1 VDVEELLRWGRSC
14 ADSGDLNGALD
25 AYRQADGL
33 GDAEAAIMLG
43 ETYRKLGRPQL
54 AEAAYARAES
64 RGHIEAPFCL
74 GNMLS
79 DLGNIEGAETAY
91 RRGVAGGSQ
100 LAVFNLGLLLAHSG
114 RLDEAKRYLVQ
125 AEANGDTDA
134 SRILGTL
141 MEQQGDKEAAA
152 AAYLRG
158 AEAGDAKAA
167 FDLGRLRYDV
177 GDSDGAR
184 AAFQQ
189 AHELGYEDAKQIL
202 DAWDREGPEPR
213 QSPRPDINQLVATI
227 NAMVAELATQRS
239 NLRRSWI
246 GASVQCQ
253 TREAR
258 VSVLASAAAS
268 LAEQFEQ
275 VCRNFGVAPELD
287 KKQMF
292 KTPLP
297 TSHPDEWVQPKQG
310 ATSRSAA
317 TSWELSPVQNR
328 AFDADIQDARKALL
342 EVRGKRFSGS
352 LRQAGIDAITRFK
365 QRLNLLNEALG
376 QVKAE
381 VTAAEQAREQTARQA
396 RDDAARTLAPA
407 VSGASSAMAELPA
420 SMQPWTSPKWE
431 TWTPDDVIPGLLVTL
446 GGSLTPESDSGLGSN
461 ADFGTDV
468 SLPWNL
474 SLHRSWAITHNR
486 DKRAVAHG
494 FVRSLMLRHL
504 ASVKPGELQFC
515 IFDPVGLGQTAGD
528 LLDLVEYDANI
539 IGGKVW
545 TSAQDLNT
553 RLTELSAHIET
564 VIQKYLRT
572 NYQTIDDFN
581 DAAGE
586 IAEPYRILV
595 LFDCPTGVTEE
606 SLTKLKSIVENGP
619 RCGVFT
625 ILALDGSIQPSYGVD
640 PDRIASSMSR
650 LNLEAGFSDNVAGYS
665 MEFAFE
671 PEGLPEQSDV
681 AKRVIDLIGRGS
693 IAHTE
698 APVTFDKTFDLFGSV
713 ASRGINPD
721 LPEATTTTKVSDP
734 KTWWKG
740 NSTRGLFAPVGQKGA
755 RDAAILRLDSGD
767 CSGALLVGRQGSG
780 KSTLLHTYISG
791 LTTLYGPEELDLYL
805 IDFKE
810 GVEFKAY
817 AEEGLPHAKVIAIES
832 DREFGLSV
840 LESLEAEI
848 SDRGQI
854 LRGTGGRHSGMQGL
868 REVTGQT
875 LPRILLVFDEFQVLF
890 ARNDKVGVAA
900 AEKLEKIIRQGR
912 GFGIHVL
919 LGSQSLAGLDALGS
933 HVLPLLPVRILLP
946 ATEADARKVLREN
959 NTEGDYLTTHGDG
972 ILNHAG
978 GMVEANERFKGA
990 LLPENE
996 RIARLHVMREKADQ
1010 AGFTRRPT
1018 VFEGNATVPL
1028 DSLDPRQFREELA
1041 ATGRSPL
1048 RLRSGSPMSVGDVG
1062 DLVLSREGGVNVLA
1076 VVRGAESD
1084 GAGVEPASGPAYGLL
1099 VASVLSAAMTSAAI
1113 DVIDFMSVDDGLD
1126 TALEPL
1132 LDQGRITL
1140 RRRRAFADT
1149 LDSYAAEVNDRVDH
1163 DNYGAGTKILFL
1175 FGIHRARELDSEM
1188 GSLDVDTAMVE
1199 KLERVMRDG
1208 PEVGIYVWVL
1218 ADSVAGASRRLTPRM
1233 MREAGWRIAG
1243 KMSTDDSQ
1251 SLLGTGQA
1259 GDLRESQLILANDDR
1274 GVAIRVIS
1282 YSMPSR
1288 GWLERLLTPTTTK
1301 NEENRW
1307 LV

>member
-1 VDVEELLRWGRSC
+1 VDVEELLRWGQSC

-25 AYRQADGL
+25 AYGQADGL
-33 GDAEAAIMLG
+33 GDAEAALMLG

-74 GNMLS
+74 GNLLS
-79 DLGNIEGAETAY
+79 DLGNLEGAETAY
-91 RRGVAGGSQ
+91 RRAAAGGSQ
-100 LAVFNLGLLLAHSG
+100 LAVFNLGLLLAKVG
-114 RLDEAKRYLVQ
+114 RIDEAKQCLLQ
-125 AEANGDTDA
+125 AEASGDSQA
-134 SRILGTL
+134 AFIVGSL
-141 MEQQGDKEAAA
+141 MEQQGDGEGAA

-158 AEAGDAKAA
+158 VEAGNAEAA
-167 FDLGRLRYDV
+167 FNLGRLRYDA
-177 GDSDGAR
+177 GDGDGAR
-184 AAFQQ
+184 AAFQR
-189 AHELGYEDAKQIL
+189 AHELGNEGAKQIL
-202 DAWDREGPEPR
+202 DALDREGLESR
-213 QSPRPDINQLVATI
+213 QSPRPNITQLVATI
-227 NAMVAELATQRS
+227 DGMVTQLATQRS
-239 NLRRSWI
+239 KLRKSWI
-246 GASVQCQ
+246 AASVQCQ
-253 TREAR
+253 VSEAR
-258 VSVLASAAAS
+258 VSTLASAAAS
-268 LAEQFEQ
+268 LEKQLEQ
-275 VCRNFGVAPELD
+275 VCRDFGVAPALD
-287 KKQMF
+287 QQQLARQSA
-292 KTPLP
+292 T
-297 TSHPDEWVQPKQG
+297 HADEWVQLKQG
-310 ATSRSAA
+310 ATARSAA
-317 TSWELSPVQNR
+317 TSWELSPIATR
-328 AFDADIQDARKALL
+328 AFDADIQHARAALAQA
-342 EVRGKRFSGS
+342 RGKRFSGS

-365 QRLNLLNEALG
+365 LRLNFLNEALR

-381 VTAAEQAREQTARQA
+381 VTAAEQAREQAARQA
-396 RDDAARTLAPA
+396 RDEAARTLAPA
-407 VSGASSAMAELPA
+407 VHEASSAMGELPA
-420 SMQPWTSPKWE
+420 TMQPWSSPKWE
-431 TWTPDDVIPGLLVTL
+431 TWTPDDVVPGLLVTR
-446 GGSLTPESDSGLGSN
+446 GGFLKQEKDSGLGSN

-468 SLPWNL
+468 SVPWNMA
-474 SLHRSWAITHNR
+474 LHRSWAITHSH
-486 DKRAVAHG
+486 DKRGLAHS
-494 FVRSLMLRHL
+494 FVRSLMVRHL
-504 ASVKPGELQFC
+504 ASVRPGELQFC

-528 LLDLVEYDANI
+528 LLDLAEYDANI

-545 TSAQDLNT
+545 TSAQDLSA
-553 RLTELSAHIET
+553 RLTELSAHIEM

-572 NYQTIDDFN
+572 NYETIDDFN
-581 DAAGE
+581 GAAGE

-595 LFDCPTGVTEE
+595 LFDCPTGVSED
-606 SLTKLKSIVENGP
+606 SLMKLKSIVENGP

-640 PDRIASSMSR
+640 PDRLTSSMSR
-650 LNLEAGFSDNVAGYS
+650 LNLEAGFSDTVAGYS

-671 PEGLPEQSDV
+671 PEVLSEQSDV

-693 IAHTE
+693 IARTE
-698 APVTFDKTFDLFGSV
+698 VPVTFDKTFDLFGSV
-713 ASRGINPD
+713 ASRGIHPE
-721 LPEATTTTKVSDP
+721 LPEAATTTRVSDP

-740 NSTRGLFAPVGQKGA
+740 NSTRGLFAPIGQKGA

-780 KSTLLHTYISG
+780 KSTLLHTYITG

-817 AEEGLPHAKVIAIES
+817 AEEGLPHARVVAIES
-832 DREFGLSV
+832 DREFGLRV

-848 SDRGQI
+848 SERGQI

-890 ARNDKVGVAA
+890 ARNDKVGIAA

-946 ATEADARKVLREN
+946 AAEADARKVLREN
-959 NTEGDYLTTHGDG
+959 NTEGDYLTTHGEG
-972 ILNHAG
+972 ILNSAG
-978 GMVEANERFKGA
+978 GIVEANERFKGA

-996 RIARLHVMREKADQ
+996 RIARLQVMREKADR

-1048 RLRSGSPMSVGDVG
+1048 RLRSGAPMSVGDVG
-1062 DLVLSREGGVNVLA
+1062 DLALSREGGANVLA

-1084 GAGVEPASGPAYGLL
+1084 GASVEPPSGQAYGLL

-1149 LDSYAAEVNDRVDH
+1149 LDIYAAEVNDRVDR
-1163 DNYGAGTKILFL
+1163 DDYGAGTKVLFL

-1188 GSLDVDTAMVE
+1188 GSLDVDTELVE

-1208 PEVGIYVWVL
+1208 PEVGIYVWVW

-1288 GWLERLLTPTTTK
+1288 RWLDRLLTPTITT

>member
-14 ADSGDLNGALD
+14 AESGDLNGALD
-25 AYRQADGL
+25 AYRQADDL

-79 DLGNIEGAETAY
+79 DLGNVEGAETAY
-91 RRGVAGGSQ
+91 RRAAAAGSQ
-100 LAVFNLGLLLAHSG
+100 MAVFNLGLLLAKSG
-114 RLDEAKRYLVQ
+114 RLDEAKRYLVH
-125 AEANGDTDA
+125 AEANGDSDA
-134 SRILGTL
+134 SFIVGTL
-141 MEQQGDKEAAA
+141 LEQQGDKEGAA

-158 AEAGDAKAA
+158 ANAGDAKAA
-167 FDLGRLRYDV
+167 FNLGRLRYDA
-177 GDSDGAR
+177 GDIDAAR
-184 AAFQQ
+184 TAFQR
-189 AHELGYEDAKQIL
+189 AHELGHEAAGQIL
-202 DAWDREGPEPR
+202 DALDREGSEPR
-213 QSPRPDINQLVATI
+213 QSRRPDINQLVATI
-227 NAMVAELATQRS
+227 NAVVTELATQRS
-239 NLRRSWI
+239 KLRRSWI
-246 GASVQCQ
+246 AASMPCQ
-253 TREAR
+253 VSEAR
-258 VSVLASAAAS
+258 VSALASAAAS
-268 LAEQFEQ
+268 LEGQFQQ
-275 VCRNFGVAPELD
+275 VCSGFGV
-287 KKQMF
+287 
-292 KTPLP
+292 TPALEKMQLPQRP
-297 TSHPDEWVQPKQG
+297 TSHPDEWVQLKPG
-310 ATSRSAA
+310 ATARSAA

-328 AFDADIQDARKALL
+328 AFDADFQRARTALA
-342 EVRGKRFSGS
+342 EARGKRFSGS
-352 LRQAGIDAITRFK
+352 LRQAGIDAITRFR

-376 QVKAE
+376 QVRAE

-396 RDDAARTLAPA
+396 RDEAARTLTPA
-407 VSGASSAMAELPA
+407 VHAASSAMGELPA
-420 SMQPWTSPKWE
+420 SMQPWSSPTWE
-431 TWTPDDVIPGLLVTL
+431 TWTPDDAIPGLLVTL
-446 GGSLTPESDSGLGSN
+446 GGFLTPKSDSGLASN
-461 ADFGTDV
+461 ANFGTDV
-468 SLPWNL
+468 SVPWNL
-474 SLHRSWAITHNR
+474 SLHRSWAVTHNR
-486 DKRAVAHG
+486 DKRAVAHS

-528 LLDLVEYDANI
+528 LLDLAEYDANI

-545 TSAQDLNT
+545 TSAKDLDT
-553 RLTELSAHIET
+553 RLTELSAHIEM

-595 LFDCPTGVTEE
+595 LFDCPTGVSEE
-606 SLTKLKSIVENGP
+606 SLLKLKSIVENGP

-625 ILALDGSIQPSYGVD
+625 ILALDESIQPSYGVD
-640 PDRIASSMSR
+640 PEKITSSMSR
-650 LNLEAGFSDNVAGYS
+650 LNLEAGFSENVAGYA

-671 PEGLPEQSDV
+671 PDGLSEQSGV
-681 AKRVIDLIGRGS
+681 AKRVIDLVGRGS
-693 IAHTE
+693 IARTE
-698 APVTFDKTFDLFGSV
+698 APVTFDKTFELFSSV

-721 LPEATTTTKVSDP
+721 LPEAAVTTKASDP
-734 KTWWKG
+734 RTWWKG
-740 NSTRGLFAPVGQKGA
+740 NSTRGLFAPIGQKGA

-767 CSGALLVGRQGSG
+767 YSGALLVGRQGSG

-791 LTTLYGPEELDLYL
+791 LTTLYGPEELELYL

-817 AEEGLPHAKVIAIES
+817 AEEGLPHAKAIAIES

-840 LESLEAEI
+840 LDSLDAEI
-848 SDRGQI
+848 SGRGEI
-854 LRGTGGRHSGMQGL
+854 LRSTGGRHSGMQGL
-868 REVTGQT
+868 REVTGQA

-890 ARNDKVGVAA
+890 ARNDKVGLAA

-946 ATEADARKVLREN
+946 ATEADVRKVLREN
-959 NTEGDYLTTHGDG
+959 NTEGDYLATHGDG
-972 ILNHAG
+972 ILNPASG
-978 GMVEANERFKGA
+978 IVEANQRFKGA

-996 RIARLHVMREKADQ
+996 RVARLRVMREKADH

-1048 RLRSGSPMSVGDVG
+1048 RLRAGSPMSAGDVG
-1062 DLVLSREGGVNVLA
+1062 DLELSRERGVNVLA
-1076 VVRGAESD
+1076 VVRGAEGD
-1084 GAGVEPASGPAYGLL
+1084 GAYAESASGPAYGLL

-1113 DVIDFMSVDDGLD
+1113 DVIDFMPVDDGLD

-1163 DNYGAGTKILFL
+1163 DDYGAGTKILFL
-1175 FGIHRARELDSEM
+1175 FGIHRARELDSET
-1188 GSLDVDTAMVE
+1188 GSLDVDTELVE

-1208 PEVGIYVWVL
+1208 PEVGIHVWVW

-1233 MREAGWRIAG
+1233 MREAGWRVAG
-1243 KMSTDDSQ
+1243 MMSTDDSH
-1251 SLLGTGQA
+1251 SLLGIGQA
-1259 GDLRESQLILANDDR
+1259 GDLRKSQLILANDDR
-1274 GVAIRVIS
+1274 GVAMRVIS

-1288 GWLERLLTPTTTK
+1288 RWIDRLLTPTTR

>member
-1 VDVEELLRWGRSC
+1 MDVEELLRWGRSC
-14 ADSGDLNGALD
+14 VDSGDLNGALD

-33 GDAEAAIMLG
+33 GDADAAVMLG
-43 ETYRKLGRPQL
+43 ETYRKLGRTQL
-54 AEAAYARAES
+54 AEDAYARAES
-64 RGHIEAPFCL
+64 RGHTEAPFCL

-79 DLGNIEGAETAY
+79 DLGNVEGAETAY
-91 RRGVAGGSQ
+91 RRAVAGGSQ
-100 LAVFNLGLLLAHSG
+100 LAVFNLGLLLANAG
-114 RLDEAKRYLVQ
+114 RLDEAKHYLVQ
-125 AEANGDTDA
+125 AEANGDSDA
-134 SRILGTL
+134 SRIVGTL
-141 MEQQGDKEAAA
+141 MEKQGDREGAA

-167 FDLGRLRYDV
+167 FDLGRLRYDG
-177 GDSDGAR
+177 GDSDGAH
-184 AAFQQ
+184 AAFQR
-189 AHELGYEDAKQIL
+189 AYELGYEGAKQIL
-202 DAWDREGPEPR
+202 DAWDREGAQPR
-213 QSPRPDINQLVATI
+213 QSPRPNINQLVATI
-227 NAMVAELATQRS
+227 GAVVTELATQRS

-253 TREAR
+253 TSEAR

-275 VCRNFGVAPELD
+275 VCRNFGSAPELD
-287 KKQMF
+287 KKQIF
-292 KTPLP
+292 ITPLP
-297 TSHPDEWVQPKQG
+297 TSHPDQWIQPKQG
-310 ATSRSAA
+310 ATSRTAA
-317 TSWELSPVQNR
+317 TSWELSPVQER
-328 AFDADIQDARKALL
+328 AFDADIQEARKALIAA
-342 EVRGKRFSGS
+342 RGKRFSPS
-352 LRQAGIDAITRFK
+352 RQVGINAITRFK
-365 QRLNLLNEALG
+365 RRLNLLNEALG

-381 VTAAEQAREQTARQA
+381 VTAAEQVREQSAIQA
-396 RDDAARTLAPA
+396 RDDADRTLAST
-407 VSGASSAMAELPA
+407 VRGASSAIGELPA
-420 SMQPWTSPKWE
+420 SMQPWSSPKWE
-431 TWTPDDVIPGLLVTL
+431 TWAPDDAIPGLLVTL
-446 GGSLTPESDSGLGSN
+446 GGFLTPESDSGLGSN
-461 ADFGTDV
+461 AEFGTDV
-468 SLPWNL
+468 SAPWHL

-486 DKRAVAHG
+486 DKRALAHS
-494 FVRSLMLRHL
+494 FIRSLMLRHL

-515 IFDPVGLGQTAGD
+515 IFDPVGLGQSAGD
-528 LLDLVEYDANI
+528 LLDLAEYDASL

-545 TSAQDLNT
+545 TSAQDLET
-553 RLTELSAHIET
+553 RLTDLSAHIET

-586 IAEPYRILV
+586 IAEPYRVLV
-595 LFDCPTGVTEE
+595 LFDCPTGMSEE
-606 SLTKLKSIVENGP
+606 SLMKLNSIVENGP

-625 ILALDGSIQPSYGVD
+625 ILALDGSIRPSYGVD
-640 PDRIASSMSR
+640 PNQITSSMSR
-650 LNLEAGFSDNVAGYS
+650 LNLEAGFSDIVAGYS

-671 PEGLPEQSDV
+671 PEGLPEQSAV
-681 AKRVIDLIGRGS
+681 AKRVIELIGRVS
-693 IAHTE
+693 IARTE
-698 APVTFDKTFDLFGSV
+698 APVTFEKTFGLFGSV
-713 ASRGINPD
+713 ASRGINPE
-721 LPEATTTTKVSDP
+721 LPEAAITTNVSDP

-740 NSTRGLFAPVGQKGA
+740 DSTRGLFAPIGQKGA
-755 RDAAILRLDSGD
+755 RDAAILGLDSGD

-848 SDRGQI
+848 SERGQI

-890 ARNDKVGVAA
+890 ARNDKLGIAA

-946 ATEADARKVLREN
+946 AAEADARKVLREN
-959 NTEGDYLTTHGDG
+959 NTDGDYLTTHGEG
-972 ILNHAG
+972 ILNPSG
-978 GMVEANERFKGA
+978 GIVEANERFKGA
-990 LLPENE
+990 LLPESE

-1028 DSLDPRQFREELA
+1028 DSLDTRQFREELA

-1048 RLRSGSPMSVGDVG
+1048 RLRAGSPMSVGDVG

-1099 VASVLSAAMTSAAI
+1099 IASVLSAAMTSAAI

-1149 LDSYAAEVNDRVDH
+1149 LNSYAAEVNDRVDR
-1163 DNYGAGTKILFL
+1163 DDYGAGTKILFL

-1188 GSLDVDTAMVE
+1188 GSLDVDTELVE

-1208 PEVGIYVWVL
+1208 PEVGIYVWVW

-1243 KMSTDDSQ
+1243 KMSTDDSH

-1274 GVAIRVIS
+1274 GVAIRVMS

-1288 GWLERLLTPTTTK
+1288 GWLERLLTPTTPK

>member
-1 VDVEELLRWGRSC
+1 MDVGELLRWGQSC
-14 ADSGDLNGALD
+14 TDSGDLNGALD

-33 GDAEAAIMLG
+33 GDAEAALMLG
-43 ETYRKLGRPQL
+43 ETYRKLGHPQL

-79 DLGNIEGAETAY
+79 DLGNLEGAETAY
-91 RRGVAGGSQ
+91 RRAAAGGSQ
-100 LAVFNLGLLLAHSG
+100 LAVFNLGLLLAKVG
-114 RLDEAKRYLVQ
+114 RIDEAKQCLLQ
-125 AEANGDTDA
+125 AEANGDSQA
-134 SRILGTL
+134 SFIVGSL
-141 MEQQGDKEAAA
+141 MEQQGDKEGAA

-158 AEAGDAKAA
+158 TEAGDAEAA
-167 FDLGRLRYDV
+167 FNLGRLRYDA
-177 GDSDGAR
+177 GDGDGAR
-184 AAFQQ
+184 AAFQR
-189 AHELGYEDAKQIL
+189 AHELGNEGAKQIL
-202 DAWDREGPEPR
+202 GALDREGLDPR
-213 QSPRPDINQLVATI
+213 QTPRPDITQLVATI
-227 NAMVAELATQRS
+227 DAMVTQLATKRS
-239 NLRRSWI
+239 KLRKSWI
-246 GASVQCQ
+246 AASVQCQ
-253 TREAR
+253 VSDAR
-258 VSVLASAAAS
+258 VSALGSAAAS
-268 LAEQFEQ
+268 LENELEQ
-275 VCRNFGVAPELD
+275 VCRAFDVAPALD
-287 KKQMF
+287 QQQLARQPA
-292 KTPLP
+292 TRA
-297 TSHPDEWVQPKQG
+297 DEWVQLKQG
-310 ATSRSAA
+310 ATARSAA
-317 TSWELSPVQNR
+317 TSWELSPVQSR
-328 AFDADIQDARKALL
+328 AFDADIQHARSSLAQA
-342 EVRGKRFSGS
+342 RGKRFSGS

-365 QRLNLLNEALG
+365 WRLNLLDEALR

-381 VTAAEQAREQTARQA
+381 VTAAEQAREQAARQA

-407 VSGASSAMAELPA
+407 VHEASSAMEELPA
-420 SMQPWTSPKWE
+420 TMQPWSSPKWE
-431 TWTPDDVIPGLLVTL
+431 TWTPDDVIPGLLVTR
-446 GGSLTPESDSGLGSN
+446 GGFLKPEKDSGLGSN

-468 SLPWNL
+468 SVPWNMA
-474 SLHRSWAITHNR
+474 LHRSWAITHSH
-486 DKRAVAHG
+486 DKRALAHS
-494 FVRSLMLRHL
+494 FVRSLMVRHL
-504 ASVKPGELQFC
+504 ASVRPGELQFC

-528 LLDLVEYDANI
+528 LLDLAEYDANI

-553 RLTELSAHIET
+553 RLTELSAHIEM

-572 NYQTIDDFN
+572 NYETIDDFN
-581 DAAGE
+581 GAAGE

-595 LFDCPTGVTEE
+595 LFDCPTGVSEE

-640 PDRIASSMSR
+640 PDTLASSTSR
-650 LNLEAGFSDNVAGYS
+650 LNLEAVFSDTVAGYS

-671 PEGLPEQSDV
+671 PELLPEQSSV
-681 AKRVIDLIGRGS
+681 AKRIIDLIGRGS
-693 IAHTE
+693 IARTE
-698 APVTFDKTFDLFGSV
+698 APVTFDKTFDLFRSV
-713 ASRGINPD
+713 ASRGIHPE
-721 LPEATTTTKVSDP
+721 LPEAATTTKVSDP

-740 NSTRGLFAPVGQKGA
+740 NSTRGLFAPIGQKGA

-780 KSTLLHTYISG
+780 KSTLLHTYVTG

-817 AEEGLPHAKVIAIES
+817 AEEGLPHARVVAIES

-848 SDRGQI
+848 SERGQI

-890 ARNDKVGVAA
+890 ARNDKVGIAA

-946 ATEADARKVLREN
+946 AAEADARKVLREN
-959 NTEGDYLTTHGDG
+959 NTEGDYLTTHGEG
-972 ILNHAG
+972 ILNSAG
-978 GMVEANERFKGA
+978 GIVEANERFKGA

-996 RIARLHVMREKADQ
+996 RIARLQVMREKADQ

-1048 RLRSGSPMSVGDVG
+1048 RLRSGAPMSVGDVG
-1062 DLVLSREGGVNVLA
+1062 DLVLSREGGANVLA

-1084 GAGVEPASGPAYGLL
+1084 GASVEPASGPAYGLL
-1099 VASVLSAAMTSAAI
+1099 VAAVLSAAMTSAAI

-1132 LDQGRITL
+1132 LDRGRITL

-1149 LDSYAAEVNDRVDH
+1149 LDSYAAEVNDRVERD
-1163 DNYGAGTKILFL
+1163 DYGAGTRILFL

-1188 GSLDVDTAMVE
+1188 GSLDVDAELVE

-1208 PEVGIYVWVL
+1208 PEVGIYVWVW

-1288 GWLERLLTPTTTK
+1288 GWLERLLTPTTTN

>member
-1 VDVEELLRWGRSC
+1 MDVEELLRSGRSR

-43 ETYRKLGRPQL
+43 ETYRKLGHKQL

-79 DLGNIEGAETAY
+79 DLGDVEGAETAY
-91 RRGVAGGSQ
+91 RRAVAGGSQ
-100 LAVFNLGLLLAHSG
+100 LAVFNLGLLLAKSG
-114 RLDEAKRYLVQ
+114 RVDEAKHYLIQ
-125 AEANGDTDA
+125 AEANGDSDA
-134 SRILGTL
+134 SRIVGTL
-141 MEQQGDKEAAA
+141 MEQQGDREGAA

-158 AEAGDAKAA
+158 TEAGDAQAA
-167 FDLGRLRYDV
+167 FNLGRLRYDA

-184 AAFQQ
+184 AAFQR
-189 AHELGYEDAKQIL
+189 AHELGHEGAKQVL
-202 DAWDREGPEPR
+202 DAWDREGPESR
-213 QSPRPDINQLVATI
+213 QSPRPDISQLVATI
-227 NAMVAELATQRS
+227 GAVVTELATQRS
-239 NLRRSWI
+239 NMRRSWI
-246 GASVQCQ
+246 GASIPCQ
-253 TREAR
+253 TSEAR
-258 VSVLASAAAS
+258 LSVLASAAAS
-268 LAEQFEQ
+268 LEEQLEQ
-275 VCRNFGVAPELD
+275 VCRNFGVAPTLD
-287 KKQMF
+287 KKQLF
-292 KTPLP
+292 QQP
-297 TSHPDEWVQPKQG
+297 TSRPDDWVQLKQG

-328 AFDADIQDARKALL
+328 AFTAHIQDARKALI
-342 EVRGKRFSGS
+342 EARGKRFSGS
-352 LRQAGIDAITRFK
+352 SRQAGIDAITRFR
-365 QRLNLLNEALG
+365 QRLNFLKEALA
-376 QVKAE
+376 QVEAE
-381 VTAAEQAREQTARQA
+381 VTAAGQAREQTASQA

-407 VSGASSAMAELPA
+407 VSGASSAMGELPA
-420 SMQPWTSPKWE
+420 SMQPWSSPKWE
-431 TWTPDDVIPGLLVTL
+431 TWTPDDVVPGLLVTL
-446 GGSLTPESDSGLGSN
+446 GGILTPKSDSGLGSN
-461 ADFGTDV
+461 ANIGTDV
-468 SLPWNL
+468 SVPWIL
-474 SLHRSWAITHNR
+474 SLHRGWVITHNR
-486 DKRAVAHG
+486 DKRAVAHS

-515 IFDPVGLGQTAGD
+515 VFDPVGLGQTAGD
-528 LLDLVEYDANI
+528 LLDLAEYDANI

-545 TSAQDLNT
+545 SSAKDLET
-553 RLTELSAHIET
+553 RLTDLSAHIEM

-572 NYQTIDDFN
+572 NYETIDDFN

-586 IAEPYRILV
+586 IAEPYRVLV
-595 LFDCPTGVTEE
+595 LFDYPTGVSEE
-606 SLTKLKSIVENGP
+606 SVMKLKSIVENGP

-625 ILALDGSIQPSYGVD
+625 ILALDESIQPSYGVD
-640 PDRIASSMSR
+640 PDQITGSMSR
-650 LNLEAGFSDNVAGYS
+650 LNLEADFSDNVAGYS

-671 PEGLPEQSDV
+671 PEGLPEHSDE

-693 IAHTE
+693 IARTE
-698 APVTFDKTFDLFGSV
+698 APVTFGKTFELFGRV
-713 ASRGINPD
+713 ASRGINPE
-721 LPEATTTTKVSDP
+721 LPEAAITTKVNDP
-734 KTWWKG
+734 KTWWHG

-767 CSGALLVGRQGSG
+767 CTGALLVGRQGSG

-817 AEEGLPHAKVIAIES
+817 AEEGLPHAKVIAVES

-890 ARNDKVGVAA
+890 ARNDKVGIAA

-972 ILNHAG
+972 ILNAASG
-978 GMVEANERFKGA
+978 IVEANERFRGA

-996 RIARLHVMREKADQ
+996 RIARLRVMREKADQ

-1048 RLRSGSPMSVGDVG
+1048 RLRAGSPMSVGDVG

-1163 DNYGAGTKILFL
+1163 DDYGAGAKILFL

-1188 GSLDVDTAMVE
+1188 GSLDVDTELVE

-1208 PEVGIYVWVL
+1208 PEVGIYVWVW

-1243 KMSTDDSQ
+1243 KMSADDSQ

-1282 YSMPSR
+1282 YSLPSR
-1288 GWLERLLTPTTTK
+1288 GWVERLLTPTTAK

-1307 LV
+1307 VV